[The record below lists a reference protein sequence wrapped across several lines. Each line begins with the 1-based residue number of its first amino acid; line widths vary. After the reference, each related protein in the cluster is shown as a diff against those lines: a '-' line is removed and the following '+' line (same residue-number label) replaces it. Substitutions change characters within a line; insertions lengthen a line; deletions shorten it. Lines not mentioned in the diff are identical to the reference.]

1 MKAKLAR
8 LTQERNDYHAQL
20 KRRETDFENKH
31 RAEHSATVVKMESEL
46 ETKSDAARKSKEAAS
61 RSASEADGL
70 RAQLAAERIKAE
82 GVRVEYELAAEKK
95 FNIAMGIKQ
104 RMIEARDT
112 KLREAS
118 ETANEIQGALDA
130 ADEVNTQ
137 RLATIRSIC
146 GRMGGPPRKPRTEE
160 ELEEEL
166 QTRKQLTRAR
176 NRDAKH
182 IGDVIGV
189 VGEDTEISVVVLTT
203 AP

>member
-61 RSASEADGL
+61 RSALEADGL

-176 NRDAKH
+176 NRDPKH